1 MSPDLDDL
9 RADREYALLLSCCR
23 AHVRD
28 ADTDAQR
35 RLAAGLD
42 GARFLALV
50 ERHLVGPLVWH
61 NLRQHP
67 EGTFEPELMAALSA
81 GYRENAFS
89 ELAVTGETIRLHRL
103 LSESAIPHCVLK
115 GLPVG
120 QRYYGDAGLRQAGDI
135 DLLVQQPTLDDACRL
150 LSEAGYRISNPI
162 DHLKPRQR
170 SYFLFTDNQ
179 LELEA
184 PGSGSVIELHWRPL
198 QLPSTLAG
206 LDLSRQTNRWA
217 VADCRIPFLDDEET
231 LLHLCAHGA
240 KHAWYRMKWVFDL
253 PNVLESR
260 EWDWPALREKARRYR
275 CERDL
280 LLGLAI
286 AEQLSNWEVPP
297 AVRPWLDEFD
307 APGKYFGFI
316 AQAIAQ
322 PDRWMNTPAGIF
334 KRNRYMARFN
344 DGLDCWTYHLATV
357 ATHRRDWEALPL
369 PDALFPLYFLLSP
382 FTNTWQIARRFVT
395 GLAGNAGASGLAPA
409 QRQSAGVPE
418 R

>member
-1 MSPDLDDL
+1 MNFKLDDL
-9 RADREYALLLSCCR
+9 RSDQEYSLLLSCCR
-23 AHVRD
+23 ARPLAAD
-28 ADTDAQR
+28 ADAQR
-35 RLAAGLD
+35 QLAVGLD
-42 GARFLALV
+42 GERFLGLV

-67 EGTFEPELMAALSA
+67 EGTFVAELMAALATS
-81 GYRENAFS
+81 YRDNAFS
-89 ELAVTGETIRLHRL
+89 ELAVTGETLKLHRL
-103 LSESAIPHCVLK
+103 LSESDIPHCVLK

-135 DLLVQQPTLDDACRL
+135 DLLVSPAMLDEACRL
-150 LSEAGYRISNPI
+150 LSGAGYRISHPI

-170 SYFLFTDNQ
+170 RYFVFTDNQ

-184 PGSGSVIELHWRPL
+184 PSSGSVIELHWRPL
-198 QLPSTLAG
+198 QLPSSLAG
-206 LDLSRQTNRWA
+206 LDLAAQTNRWD
-217 VADCRIPFLDDEET
+217 VAGCRIPFLDDEET

-260 EWDWPALREKARRYR
+260 DWDWPALREKARRYR
-275 CERDL
+275 CEREL

-307 APGKYFGFI
+307 AQGKYFGFI
-316 AQAIAQ
+316 AQAITR

-334 KRNRYMARFN
+334 KRNHYMTRFN
-344 DGLDCWTYHLATV
+344 DGLDCWMYHLATI

-369 PDALFPLYFLLSP
+369 PDALFPVYFLLSP
-382 FTNTWQIARRFVT
+382 FTNTWQLGRRFVK
-395 GLAGNAGASGLAPA
+395 GLSGNGGGSDPAAGQPYSSGGA
-409 QRQSAGVPE
+409 E
-418 R
+418 H